1 MRRARPIKSTLFST
15 TVIYTTRISY
25 NMGKESRKRKPTARV
40 SARDIEIYRLVTE
53 EGIKQDAIAERFG
66 ICEATVSRTVKR
78 VREYLKDL
86 AGCNWKEKNRDLWL
100 NRMKIPNRMA
110 TGVQLI
116 RDRARIFLIRLPI
129 LQKCRRASAS
139 AGVIV
144 GCAFDSIVDGLTNQE
159 LSDEDGLLKTVNG
172 FAAIGGF
179 VFGSVRSVQKLQESK
194 SKQITRRSE

>member
-1 MRRARPIKSTLFST
+1 
-15 TVIYTTRISY
+15 
-25 NMGKESRKRKPTARV
+25 MGKESRKGKSVARV
-40 SARDIEIYRLVTE
+40 SAQDIEIYRLATE

-86 AGCNWKEKNRDLWL
+86 RGLQLEGKESRSLAESDENSQQDG
-100 NRMKIPNRMA
+100 PQ
-110 TGVQLI
+110 GVQLI
-116 RDRARIFLIRLPI
+116 PRSGENILDRVADFAKVS
-129 LQKCRRASAS
+129 QASAS

-194 SKQITRRSE
+194 SQQITRRSE